1 VTAVSPERPERTHT
15 EVGVF
20 ESEQR
25 ARAAATAL
33 ESAGLSADDIG
44 VVEDN
49 PRRAQEVPAPR
60 FPLTVPIG
68 AIVGAVAG
76 FLIASGPASGVLL
89 EARGVVTAVVVIM
102 ATVAGGLV
110 GFYAGRYFPQRSG
123 KVYQRPVDRGD
134 VLITV
139 KCAPHERERVR
150 RLLQEAGASTVR
162 EEKAADTP

>member
-1 VTAVSPERPERTHT
+1 MTAVSPERPERTHT

-25 ARAAATAL
+25 ARAAAASL
-33 ESAGLSADDIG
+33 ESAGFSADDIG
-44 VVEDN
+44 IVEDN

-60 FPLTVPIG
+60 FPLTAPLGAIIG
-68 AIVGAVAG
+68 AVLG
-76 FLIASGPASGVLL
+76 FVIASGPASGVLL
-89 EARGVVTAVVVIM
+89 EARGVVTAVIVMM

-123 KVYQRPVDRGD
+123 EVYQRPMDRGD

-139 KCAPHERERVR
+139 KCAPHDRDRVR
-150 RLLQEAGASTVR
+150 RLLQEAGAQSVR